1 MPLPSRRTLLPLLG
15 VALGVLVILG
25 ALVVQRAGLPS
36 QAAAAGIGG
45 PFTLVDG
52 DGRSVTQA
60 DFADGPT
67 LVFFGYTHC
76 PDICPTT
83 LDAISQT
90 LKALGPGKPVRALFI
105 TLDPER
111 DTPAVMKDY
120 VSSFDPRI
128 IGLTG
133 SQAQVDKVA
142 REYRVYA
149 KKVPTGDG
157 DYSVDHTGVVYLMD
171 RKGNFVTSFN
181 PDLDKPAEAAKTL
194 SKYL

>member
-25 ALVVQRAGLPS
+25 ALVVQRAGVPAPS
-36 QAAAAGIGG
+36 AAGIGG
-45 PFTLVDG
+45 PFTLLDG
-52 DGRSVTQA
+52 DGKAVTQA
-60 DFADGPT
+60 DYAGEPT

-128 IGLTG
+128 VGLTG
-133 SQAQVDKVA
+133 SQAEVDKVA

-157 DYSVDHTGVVYLMD
+157 GYSVDHTGVVYLMD
-171 RKGNFVTSFN
+171 RKGNFVESFN

-194 SKYL
+194 AGYM

>member
-15 VALGVLVILG
+15 AALGLLVIVG
-25 ALVVQRAGLPS
+25 ALTVQRAGMPS
-36 QAAAAGIGG
+36 RAAAGIGG
-45 PFTLVDG
+45 PFALVDG
-52 DGRSVTQA
+52 DGRTVTEA
-60 DFADGPT
+60 DVAGAPM

-76 PDICPTT
+76 PDVCPTT

-90 LKALGPGKPVRALFI
+90 LKALGPDRKVRALFI

-128 IGLTG
+128 LGLTG
-133 SQAQVDKVA
+133 SQAAIDKVA

-157 DYSVDHTGVVYLMD
+157 GYSVDHTGVVYLMD
-171 RKGNFVTSFN
+171 RAGDFVESFN
-181 PDLDKPAEAAKTL
+181 PDLDKPAEAAAAL
-194 SKYL
+194 ARYM

>member
-1 MPLPSRRTLLPLLG
+1 MPLPSRRTLLPLVG

-25 ALVVQRAGLPS
+25 ALVVQRAGVP
-36 QAAAAGIGG
+36 APAAAGIGG
-45 PFTLVDG
+45 PFTLLDG
-52 DGRSVTQA
+52 DGKAVTQDDYA
-60 DFADGPT
+60 GEPT

-76 PDICPTT
+76 PDVCPTT

-128 IGLTG
+128 VGLTG
-133 SQAQVDKVA
+133 SQAEVDKVA

-157 DYSVDHTGVVYLMD
+157 GYSVDHTGVVYLMD
-171 RKGNFVTSFN
+171 RKGNFVESFN

-194 SKYL
+194 AGYM